1 MLGFCGERDAQRS
14 DLYRGTSGQA
24 LGADRRERGR
34 LLALRQC
41 RPANSFRR
49 LHPAWARDYALG
61 DRPLAH
67 RIAPAR
73 GENRHQE
80 KTPVIR
86 IGVYTAASRPPLAR
100 EETIRIARRVLTRER
115 RRRAHIAIIYI
126 NDRSMIRMNA
136 AYLKR
141 RRTTDVLSFPL
152 SDLPDD
158 LLEGEVYVNVD
169 RARRQARRYGVTF
182 RNEVAR
188 LVIHGV
194 LHLLDYDDKRESE
207 KRQMTR
213 LEDAYLRIC
222 C

>member
-1 MLGFCGERDAQRS
+1 
-14 DLYRGTSGQA
+14 
-24 LGADRRERGR
+24 
-34 LLALRQC
+34 
-41 RPANSFRR
+41 
-49 LHPAWARDYALG
+49 
-61 DRPLAH
+61 
-67 RIAPAR
+67 
-73 GENRHQE
+73 
-80 KTPVIR
+80 VIR
-86 IGVYTAASRPPLAR
+86 IGVYNAASRPPLAR
-100 EETIRIARRVLTRER
+100 DETIRIARRVLRRER
-115 RRRAHIAIIYI
+115 RKAAEITIIYI
-126 NDRSMIRMNA
+126 NDRSMVRMNA

-152 SDLPDD
+152 SDPPGA

-188 LVIHGV
+188 LVIHGM

-213 LEDAYLRIC
+213 LEDAHLRAC

>member
-1 MLGFCGERDAQRS
+1 M
-14 DLYRGTSGQA
+14 
-24 LGADRRERGR
+24 
-34 LLALRQC
+34 
-41 RPANSFRR
+41 
-49 LHPAWARDYALG
+49 
-61 DRPLAH
+61 
-67 RIAPAR
+67 
-73 GENRHQE
+73 
-80 KTPVIR
+80 
-86 IGVYTAASRPPLAR
+86 AAA
-100 EETIRIARRVLTRER
+100 
-115 RRRAHIAIIYI
+115 IAIIYI

-152 SDLPDD
+152 SDLADG
-158 LLEGEVYVNVD
+158 LLEGEVYVNLD
-169 RARRQARRYGVTF
+169 RARRQARRFGVTF

-213 LEDAYLRIC
+213 LEDAYLRAC

>member
-1 MLGFCGERDAQRS
+1 M
-14 DLYRGTSGQA
+14 
-24 LGADRRERGR
+24 
-34 LLALRQC
+34 
-41 RPANSFRR
+41 
-49 LHPAWARDYALG
+49 
-61 DRPLAH
+61 
-67 RIAPAR
+67 
-73 GENRHQE
+73 
-80 KTPVIR
+80 IR

-100 EETIRIARRVLTRER
+100 DETIRIARRVLTRER
-115 RRRAHIAIIYI
+115 RKAAAIAIIYI

-152 SDLPDD
+152 SDLADG
-158 LLEGEVYVNVD
+158 LLEGEVYVNLD
-169 RARRQARRYGVTF
+169 RARRQARRFGVTF

-213 LEDAYLRIC
+213 LEDAYLRAC